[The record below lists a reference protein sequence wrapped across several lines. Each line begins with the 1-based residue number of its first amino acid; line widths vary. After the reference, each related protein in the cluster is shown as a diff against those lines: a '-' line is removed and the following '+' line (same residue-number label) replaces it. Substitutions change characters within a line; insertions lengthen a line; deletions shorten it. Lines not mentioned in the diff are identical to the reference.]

1 MILSLLP
8 VSKSKLPFGCLTT
21 KKPTGTVIGLLD
33 APDWRAL
40 LAIVRPPELN
50 AYIFIP
56 AGLAIWANTIELAS
70 RMAMATTDTMVEI
83 LRVMGSPQR
92 SNTSALL
99 KM

>member
-1 MILSLLP
+1 
-8 VSKSKLPFGCLTT
+8 
-21 KKPTGTVIGLLD
+21 LLD

-56 AGLAIWANTIELAS
+56 AGLAVCANAIELAN
-70 RMAMATTDTMVEI
+70 RTAMAIAHAIVEI
-83 LRVMGSPQR
+83 LRVIGSPQR
-92 SNTSALL
+92 SNTSAL